1 MTIFVRAEL
10 TTLPGARDGFVTLAK
25 VLAAA
30 TDDEPGT
37 LRYDW
42 YVEADPVRFVV
53 IEEYA
58 DSAAAFAHNAHCEEL
73 LSRVGEFA
81 KMTLL
86 QVHGQLSPELESWLA
101 TVPIARTFPPLD

>member
-1 MTIFVRAEL
+1 MTILVRAEL
-10 TTLPGARDGFVTLAK
+10 ATLPGAQDGFVTLAK
-25 VLAAA
+25 ALAAA

-42 YVEADPVRFVV
+42 YVEADETRFVV
-53 IEEYA
+53 IEEYV

-73 LSRVGEFA
+73 LGRVGEFA

-86 QVHGQLSPELESWLA
+86 QVHGEVSPELESWLA
-101 TVPIARTFPPLD
+101 SVPIARTFPPLV